1 MGADGDSARSE
12 AGSSRRSS
20 YPLCGAAFVR
30 HLHADPRSNHV
41 HLPTDVPLK
50 GKALRVPFHRVSSLN
65 DNDAVAPPESLAT
78 KATPPASP
86 PSPALPTPLHGQ
98 QLDFQ
103 PCLRS
108 SSLSPTHPP
117 QPLPLFETPR
127 SKHASSKPGIQTGL
141 SAAATPPPRHIT
153 ASPVPLKDD
162 RRVGDNTP
170 DASNLAQSKPRSSP
184 LHKPNIPPPS
194 AVEQSAFQQTNS
206 SSQFP
211 DADELAKSAVRDE
224 DWEEEEI
231 RTVPAEL
238 EERAGFVSVVESESK
253 VDPAPAAAVGTQDHA
268 QSGSNCIASPHSA
281 PPTIASAPAS
291 AAFPSMYIAHETP
304 SGSMTSPDS
313 TILTPPSP
321 TAILQQ
327 SLDRPSYE
335 TPKLLLRDHHFS
347 AATMRLASSNLNAN
361 LLAPLHVPSPDSEL
375 TDPTAA
381 VFNSA
386 PNLLKASSDPGP
398 MSATFT
404 RSASSHWATTIPS
417 GPGLTTIAASPPG
430 TPGDL
435 SGLPP
440 STSCVRGLVHP
451 RIPSA
456 TAPLPRSDQMAEPNR
471 DYFGSAVVTDEEGH
485 EANSTS
491 AHIDY
496 APPRSAAQADAFY
509 REHHFYAAPP
519 SPHEAKRLKA
529 LYSFNIMHT
538 STDANFDR
546 IVHMIKLVFKVKIGF
561 ITMVDGDHAWF
572 KAKAGFDAQ
581 YTSRATSFCGHTILA
596 DDDEPLVV
604 LDALKDW
611 RFCNNPNVVGPPNVR
626 FYAGA
631 PLQSSNGYNVGSLC
645 LVDDTPRPEFPPRS
659 RHILKEFAA
668 IVMREMALW
677 RDRLQLRTRDKI
689 QTSMEKFTR
698 ECLEIDE
705 AITSGGFD
713 SASRMNEVYTKAAK
727 LITNT
732 LELDGCTILDISQ
745 FERVEMSTSD
755 GERKTIYHANPYAEG
770 DAHMVEPAGVF
781 GPVSAFPVLATAP
794 GGSVETRQL
803 TGVEHEKMSAFLA
816 DHRDG
821 RIFEGVAPSWIKYV
835 FPPTLKYGMV
845 VPVIGLDKQP
855 FALICAYT
863 HDKGKQFLEGYEL
876 QFLRGIGVII
886 LSAVLRR
893 RMLLADRSK
902 SVLISSVSHELR
914 TPLHGIL
921 AASELLGDSSLDQNQ
936 EALLSTVRTC
946 GLQLIDT
953 VNHVLDFT
961 KLSGGSQ
968 HMPNKPRIELSKAN
982 LTDLILQTVE
992 SCWLGARG
1000 KSMQQ
1005 TESSPGSFY
1014 APIVQGLLP
1023 HEERV
1028 QVQHALA
1035 HVETVLDL
1043 EPRKGGWNV
1052 ICETGGL
1059 CRSLMNIYSNALKYT
1074 KEGYIQVVLLQL
1086 AVIDTGKGIGK
1097 AFLKDQIFQP
1107 FSQEDPL
1114 HPGTG
1119 LGLAIVNSI
1128 MRSEAIKGNV
1138 EVWSIEGEGTEVRLT
1153 LDVDVVNDPTH
1164 FLTDRTIGKGLS
1176 LGFINYN
1183 PTHRGLQ
1190 LSKEV
1195 MKQYAEY
1202 LGYSIVSD
1210 YRDAD
1215 VLAMNELGG
1224 IDQDN
1229 LEVVRSKPTLL
1240 MVTFKIWSRDK
1251 LNELGLLKDQY
1262 VRVMCKP
1269 MVRYSVLYELER
1281 AARYIRR
1288 GSHGDGSDL
1297 GELPSQTSEMALDSP
1312 GVSSSSLY
1320 EGSAVNSF
1328 EPQVKPT
1335 SPSVSSVR
1343 PGPGLSRRRSDEDR
1357 ETKPTRPLLAPRG
1370 MSYHPGTP
1378 NVRTSKDEASKDETP
1393 SSQISSPSSTISLA
1407 DGSALLK
1414 AVTIP
1419 DELSAFRKSRPP
1431 RVMVVEDNV
1440 INRRV
1445 LTAFLRK
1452 RGCEYQEVVD
1462 GSQGVKLF
1470 EETPPNS
1477 WDIILMDINM
1487 PIMNGLDATR
1497 AIRAAEFQR
1506 RYPDGLPNPDS
1517 LPKVGLSKATRAP
1530 QRNHSKIFALTGL
1543 ATADDKRQA
1552 FGSGVDGYLVKPV
1565 SLASL
1570 DMVFKKIGF

>member
-1 MGADGDSARSE
+1 MHIAQ
-12 AGSSRRSS
+12 
-20 YPLCGAAFVR
+20 
-30 HLHADPRSNHV
+30 
-41 HLPTDVPLK
+41 
-50 GKALRVPFHRVSSLN
+50 
-65 DNDAVAPPESLAT
+65 AT
-78 KATPPASP
+78 
-86 PSPALPTPLHGQ
+86 
-98 QLDFQ
+98 
-103 PCLRS
+103 
-108 SSLSPTHPP
+108 
-117 QPLPLFETPR
+117 
-127 SKHASSKPGIQTGL
+127 
-141 SAAATPPPRHIT
+141 
-153 ASPVPLKDD
+153 
-162 RRVGDNTP
+162 N
-170 DASNLAQSKPRSSP
+170 
-184 LHKPNIPPPS
+184 
-194 AVEQSAFQQTNS
+194 
-206 SSQFP
+206 
-211 DADELAKSAVRDE
+211 
-224 DWEEEEI
+224 
-231 RTVPAEL
+231 
-238 EERAGFVSVVESESK
+238 
-253 VDPAPAAAVGTQDHA
+253 
-268 QSGSNCIASPHSA
+268 
-281 PPTIASAPAS
+281 
-291 AAFPSMYIAHETP
+291 
-304 SGSMTSPDS
+304 SGSMSSLDP

-321 TAILQQ
+321 LVTRDF
-327 SLDRPSYE
+327 SLDRPSGR
-335 TPKLLLRDHHFS
+335 PGKLLLPDHSLS
-347 AATMRLASSNLNAN
+347 AATMRLASSNINAN
-361 LLAPLHVPSPDSEL
+361 VLAPLHVPSPDRERM
-375 TDPTAA
+375 DPLAA
-381 VFNSA
+381 MFSST
-386 PNLLKASSDPGP
+386 PNLLKASSDPGLP
-398 MSATFT
+398 TNPVAATFT
-404 RSASSHWATTIPS
+404 RSASSHCPTTIHHS
-417 GPGLTTIAASPPG
+417 PGLTTIAASPPT

-435 SGLPP
+435 SGLP
-440 STSCVRGLVHP
+440 SSSHTGGLAHA

-456 TAPLPRSDQMAEPNR
+456 TAPLCKSEPIAEPND
-471 DYFGSAVVTDEEGH
+471 DYFSGAVVTDTDG
-485 EANSTS
+485 NVPISTPPPLT
-491 AHIDY
+491 DY
-496 APPRSAAQADAFY
+496 ALPRSVAQAEVFY

-519 SPHEAKRLKA
+519 SSREAKRLKT
-529 LYSFNIMHT
+529 LYNFNIMHT
-538 STDANFDR
+538 NTDVNFDR

-561 ITMVDGDHAWF
+561 ITMVDGEQAWF
-572 KAKAGFDAQ
+572 KAKAGFEAHHA
-581 YTSRATSFCGHTILA
+581 SRATSFCGHTILA
-596 DDDEPLVV
+596 EDDEPLVV
-604 LDALKDW
+604 LDAFKDW
-611 RFCNNPNVVGPPNVR
+611 RFCNNPNVLGPPNVR

-631 PLQSSNGYNVGSLC
+631 PLRSSNGYNVGSLC
-645 LVDDTPRPEFPPRS
+645 LVDDTPRPDFPPRS

-668 IVMREMALW
+668 IVMREMELW

-698 ECLEIDE
+698 ECLEINE
-705 AITSGGFD
+705 EITSGDFD
-713 SASRMNEVYTKAAK
+713 SASRMNQVYRRAAK
-727 LITNT
+727 LITTT

-745 FERVEMSTSD
+745 FERVEMSTSN
-755 GERKTIYHANPYAEG
+755 GERQTIYHANPYAEG

-781 GPVSAFPVLATAP
+781 GPVSPFPVLSTAP
-794 GGSVETRQL
+794 GNSVETRQL
-803 TGVEHEKMSAFLA
+803 TGIEHERMSAFLA

-845 VPVIGLDKQP
+845 VPVIGIDKQP

-921 AASELLGDSSLDQNQ
+921 AASELLSDSNLDQNQ

-961 KLSGGSQ
+961 KLSGGSK
-968 HMPNKPRIELSKAN
+968 HLPSKPQIERSKTN

-1000 KSMQQ
+1000 KSMQLS
-1005 TESSPGSFY
+1005 ESSPGSFY

-1028 QVQHALA
+1028 QVQQALA

-1043 EPRKGGWNV
+1043 GPRQGGWNV

-1059 CRSLMNIYSNALKYT
+1059 RRSLMNIYSNAIKYT
-1074 KEGYIQVVLLQL
+1074 KEGYIQVVLRELPTSPGSGHITVQL

-1128 MRSEAIKGNV
+1128 MRSDAIKGNV

-1153 LDVDVVNDPTH
+1153 FDVEVVNDPTH
-1164 FLTDRTIGKGLS
+1164 FPTDRNIGRGLCV
-1176 LGFINYN
+1176 GFINYN
-1183 PTHRGLQ
+1183 PNHRGLQ

-1202 LGYSIVSD
+1202 LGYSIAPD

-1215 VLAMNELGG
+1215 VLVMNELGG
-1224 IDQDN
+1224 LDQDS
-1229 LEVVRSKPTLL
+1229 LEVVRQNPTLL

-1281 AARYIRR
+1281 AARYIRS
-1288 GSHGDGSDL
+1288 GSQGDGSDL
-1297 GELPSQTSEMALDSP
+1297 GELPSQMREMALDSP
-1312 GVSSSSLY
+1312 NMFSRPPY
-1320 EGSAVNSF
+1320 EGSTVSSF
-1328 EPQVKPT
+1328 EPQIKPT
-1335 SPSVSSVR
+1335 SPSVSPSIR
-1343 PGPGLSRRRSDEDR
+1343 LAPGLTRRRSDEDH
-1357 ETKPTRPLLAPRG
+1357 ETKPARPHLAPRG
-1370 MSYHPGTP
+1370 LSYQPGTP
-1378 NVRTSKDEASKDETP
+1378 NMPPSKDEALLSEAP
-1393 SSQISSPSSTISLA
+1393 SPSSTISLA
-1407 DGSALLK
+1407 DGGALLK
-1414 AVTIP
+1414 AVTVP
-1419 DELSAFRKSRPP
+1419 DELTALPKSRPP

-1470 EETPPNS
+1470 EGTPPNS

-1497 AIRAAEFQR
+1497 AIRAAELQR
-1506 RYPDGLPNPDS
+1506 RHPDGV
-1517 LPKVGLSKATRAP
+1517 PKVGLGTAPEVGAPVSRAP
-1530 QRNHSKIFALTGL
+1530 QPNHSKIFALTGL